1 MAGAVAW
8 LSFAH
13 ALLAQSPQRPGQMPT
28 LPLTQLDERAASAD
42 LDNRT
47 STISVAQPT
56 PVRDVLL
63 LLVRGTGLS
72 IVPDPAIEGTFTG
85 ELKNVTVR
93 QALDL
98 ILEPRGLDYVVDGT
112 FIRVFRREPETR
124 IFDINYIAAER
135 VGSSS
140 VGAAEGGSRASV
152 TTTTRTDLFADLAA
166 GVRGL
171 LSERGRFNLDR
182 KAGLL
187 QVTD

>member
-1 MAGAVAW
+1 M
-8 LSFAH
+8 
-13 ALLAQSPQRPGQMPT
+13 
-28 LPLTQLDERAASAD
+28 PLTQLDERSASAD

-47 STISVAQPT
+47 STLTVLQPT
-56 PVRDVLL
+56 PIEDVLL
-63 LLVRGTGLS
+63 LLVRGTSLS
-72 IVPDPAIEGTFTG
+72 IVPDPSIDGSFAG

-98 ILEPRGLDYVVDGT
+98 ILEPRGLEYAVDGT
-112 FIRVFRREPETR
+112 FVRVFRREPDTR
-124 IFDINYIAAER
+124 IFDINYIASER

-187 QVTD
+187 QVTDVPDRL